1 MSKVARLTRAESRER
16 TRTQLL
22 AAAEEVFAARGFHG
36 ASLDEVAEA
45 AGFSKGAVYSNFGSK
60 DELFVAVLRKRMSEQ
75 AEFLT
80 GLVSRASGDP
90 VAALPDLEW
99 MDLQWCQLLFEFW
112 LYALRNPAAT
122 QLLADTYR
130 QFRAQ
135 LAPIAAPLAG
145 PDRTAQEVASAGI
158 ALYQSLALQRHLD
171 PDAVPTDL
179 AARIL
184 SALRAPGPLD

>member
-1 MSKVARLTRAESRER
+1 VSKVARLTRAESRER
-16 TRTQLL
+16 TRMQLL

-45 AGFSKGAVYSNFGSK
+45 AGYSKGAVYSNFASK

-75 AEFLT
+75 AEFVT
-80 GLVSRASGDP
+80 GLGSRATGDT
-90 VAALPDLEW
+90 VTALPDLDW

-112 LYALRNPAAT
+112 LYALRNSAAT
-122 QLLADTYR
+122 QLLAEAYR

-135 LAPIAAPLAG
+135 LAPIAAVLSG
-145 PDRTAQEVASAGI
+145 PELTPQEVASAAI

-171 PDAVPTDL
+171 PDAVPADL
-179 AARIL
+179 AGRIL
-184 SALRAPGPLD
+184 TAFAPPAR